1 MIKAVIIDDEKL
13 ATEIILE
20 YLKAF
25 GQQIE
30 VKAIC
35 HNGFEGFKAIQAYEP
50 DLVFL
55 DIQMPKLTGFELLEL
70 LDEPPMII
78 FTTAYDQYALKAFE
92 QNAVDYLLK
101 PFSQERF
108 EQSVNKA
115 LQVQQPKEHAAV
127 KDLKSQVA
135 GDKNV
140 LDRIVVK
147 TGNKIKI
154 LKTSQVNFLQ
164 AEDDY
169 VRIVADEGKFLKQA
183 TMKYYE
189 SHLPAGEFIR
199 VHRSFLVNVNQI
211 VQVEPMEKNNHVVI
225 LKSKDKLP
233 VSRSGYQKLKEML
246 DF

>member
-1 MIKAVIIDDEKL
+1 MLKAIIIDDEKL
-13 ATEIILE
+13 ATEIIQD
-20 YLKAF
+20 YLQSLKDE
-25 GQQIE
+25 IE

-35 HNGFEGFKAIQAYEP
+35 HNGFEGFKAIQEYQP

-70 LDEPPMII
+70 LEDPPLII

-108 EQSVNKA
+108 EQAVNKA
-115 LQVQQPKEHAAV
+115 LQMNRQQANHEIKNLQNKVQEETQ
-127 KDLKSQVA
+127 
-135 GDKNV
+135 V

-154 LKTSQVNFLQ
+154 LKTEQLHYLQ

-169 VRIVADEGKFLKQA
+169 VRLVAEEGKYLKQT

-189 SHLPAGEFIR
+189 EHLPATEFVRI
-199 VHRSFLVNVNQI
+199 HRSYLVNVSQI
-211 VQVEPMEKNNHVVI
+211 LQVEPMEKTSHI
-225 LKSKDKLP
+225 AKLKNGDKLP
-233 VSRSGYQKLKEML
+233 VSKSGYQKLKEVL
-246 DF
+246 GW